1 MALALYRKYRPSDFS
16 QVSGQEHIKITLKN
30 ELAQNKISHA
40 YLFSGPRGT
49 GKTTLA
55 RILAKAVNCE
65 NRKPGESEPCNQCL
79 SCKSINEN
87 SALDVIE
94 IDAASNRGVEN
105 VQSNIINFV
114 RIRPS
119 NAKYKVFII
128 DEVHML
134 TSYAFNALLKTLEEP
149 PEYAM
154 FILAT
159 TEAQKIL
166 PTIISRCQ
174 RFDFKKIEAIA
185 MKQRLLKLASTEGV
199 QVADDVLDLLIHYS
213 EGCMRDAESLLSQLL
228 SLDEKVIGLDQAHL
242 ILPRSHWAESY
253 KLLSFLFNKKL
264 SDALLMVNELL
275 ANGLDLDAFLKDF
288 VLLLRQLLLVKLG
301 VGQIVALDAKR
312 LADIEKLL
320 EFVSVPQL
328 LKIINSFI
336 LVSQQGKSGFIPQL
350 PLEMALISAM
360 AEDDFGSPPRSVVS
374 EPKVSAA
381 PTPAVSGKAAP
392 VAAVST
398 EAASEEMT
406 KEEVGAAE
414 VLLEESIQ
422 AEKII
427 DNEKPLDEISVIVD
441 SKICPVNVEAL
452 RSRWTEVKNLLKKD
466 NISLASLMS
475 VAGLKQ
481 EGDKLLVI
489 FKHQFNYDQ
498 VFNSR
503 ELQDMVCRAIE
514 TVVGHHCKVGFA
526 VDPNIVSCESRSNS
540 GESIKDEKKD
550 NNFLEILGVESAF

>member
-1 MALALYRKYRPSDFS
+1 MSLALYRKYRPSDFS

-30 ELAQNKISHA
+30 ELAQNKIAHA

-65 NRKPGESEPCNQCL
+65 NRKPGDSEPCNQCA
-79 SCKSINEN
+79 SCKAINEN

-119 NAKYKVFII
+119 TSKYKVFII

-149 PEYAM
+149 PEYVI

-159 TEAQKIL
+159 TEAHKIL

-174 RFDFKKIEAIA
+174 RFDFKKIEAIS
-185 MKQRLLKLASTEGV
+185 MKKRLMNLASIEGV
-199 QVADDVLDLLIHYS
+199 QVQDDVLDLLVHYS

-228 SLDEKVIGLDQAHL
+228 SLDEKVIGLDQAQL
-242 ILPRSHWAESY
+242 ILPRSHWEESY
-253 KLLSFLFNKKL
+253 KLLSLLFNKKL

-275 ANGLDLDAFLKDF
+275 ADGLDLDAFLKDF
-288 VLLLRQLLLVKLG
+288 IMLLRQLLLVKLG
-301 VGQIVALDAKR
+301 VGQIISLDAKR

-320 EFVSVPQL
+320 EFISVQQL

-336 LVSQQGKSGFIPQL
+336 VVSQQGKSGFIPQL
-350 PLEMALISAM
+350 PLEMALISLM
-360 AEDDFGSPPRSVVS
+360 VEEENMNLSRSVGGALNGKNVANKT
-374 EPKVSAA
+374 ENVTVKVDSVKA
-381 PTPAVSGKAAP
+381 GKEEK
-392 VAAVST
+392 ST
-398 EAASEEMT
+398 ETLTS
-406 KEEVGAAE
+406 VD
-414 VLLEESIQ
+414 
-422 AEKII
+422 EKIFPESSLKVEE
-427 DNEKPLDEISVIVD
+427 NSTVVVD
-441 SKICPVNVEAL
+441 SKVCPVNLEAL
-452 RSRWTEVKNLLKKD
+452 RSRWHEVKNFLKKE

-481 EGDKLLVI
+481 ENDKLMVV

-498 VFNSR
+498 VCNNR

-514 TVVGHHCKVGFA
+514 SVVGHKCNIGFA
-526 VDPNIVSCESRSNS
+526 VDVNVISCDMKMLQNGNEVVESDS
-540 GESIKDEKKD
+540 KKD
-550 NNFLEILGVESAF
+550 SNFFEILGVENAF